1 MPMENTR
8 KITTGFKTLEANFFL
23 LGGGGWQETF
33 NRLKGSRP
41 NKG

>member
-23 LGGGGWQETF
+23 LGGGGG
-33 NRLKGSRP
+33 RKVLID
-41 NKG
+41 